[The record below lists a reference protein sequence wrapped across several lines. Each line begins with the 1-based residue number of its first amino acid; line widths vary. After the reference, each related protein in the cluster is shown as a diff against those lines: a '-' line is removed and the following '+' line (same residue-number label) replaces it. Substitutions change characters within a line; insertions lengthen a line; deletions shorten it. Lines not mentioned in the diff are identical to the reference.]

1 MGARAA
7 ELYSRL
13 EKMPDKKIPE
23 LQWLTAEDWLKDG
36 KKADLETEL
45 AFARLERLRNSAKHD
60 SEP

>member
-23 LQWLTAEDWLKDG
+23 LQWLTAKDWLKIA
-36 KKADLETEL
+36 KMPTWIPIM
-45 AFARLERLRNSAKHD
+45 AFAM
-60 SEP
+60 P